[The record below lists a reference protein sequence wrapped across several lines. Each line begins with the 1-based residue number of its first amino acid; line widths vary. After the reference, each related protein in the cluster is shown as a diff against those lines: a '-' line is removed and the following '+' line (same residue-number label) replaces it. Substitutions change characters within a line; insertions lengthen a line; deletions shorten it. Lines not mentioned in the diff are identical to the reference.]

1 MKRGEEMANSEKLV
15 RLLKIIS
22 LIEQRNGADLQ
33 TLADECEVCQR
44 TIYRDVEALSMG
56 GMPIHWDPDSKRY
69 RFSKKV
75 FLKPLTFSVDEAT
88 ALLHCITAFTREK
101 TPLTPALR
109 LAQERMM
116 SSLPSER
123 QKKVDELKDIID
135 IKIANKPHD
144 VCSDTFSCVEKAIQ
158 EKKRLEV
165 QYYTKSSETL
175 NSRKL
180 DPYVITF
187 RGKAWYL
194 IAFCHLRGAIKIFR
208 LDRIRQIKILP
219 ETYTIPRNFSAAAFF
234 EGSWLLEQGDP
245 VKVRL
250 RFYPEAA
257 RWVREGDY
265 HTSERTQ
272 EMQDGSLLYEVTVSG
287 TREITRWILSF
298 GPSVEVL
305 EPESL
310 RTEIASICGNMK
322 VVYEDKVMG

>member
-1 MKRGEEMANSEKLV
+1 MQRGEEMANSEKLV

-22 LIEQRNGADLQ
+22 LIEQRNGADLP
-33 TLADECEVCQR
+33 TLVEECEVCQR
-44 TIYRDVEALSMG
+44 TIYRDIEALSLS
-56 GMPIHWDPDSKRY
+56 GMPIYWDPDSKQY
-69 RFSKKV
+69 RFMEKV

-88 ALLHCITAFTREK
+88 ALLQCISAFTREK

-116 SSLPSER
+116 ASMPSER
-123 QKKVDELKDIID
+123 QKKVDQLRNIID
-135 IKIANKPHD
+135 IKFTDKPHE

-158 EKKRLEV
+158 ERKRLEV

-175 NSRKL
+175 NERKL

-194 IAFCHLRGAIKIFR
+194 VAFCHLRGAIKLFR
-208 LDRIRQIKILP
+208 LDRIRQIKFLP

-234 EGSWLLEQGDP
+234 EGSWLLEQGEP

-257 RWVREGDY
+257 RWVREGTY
-265 HTSERTQ
+265 HASQHTE
-272 EMQDGSLLYEVTVSG
+272 ELADGSLFYEATVSG
-287 TREITRWILSF
+287 TREITRWILGF
-298 GPSVEVL
+298 GPAVEVL
-305 EPESL
+305 EPEWL
-310 RTEIASICGNMK
+310 RGEIGGMCASMNKIYL
-322 VVYEDKVMG
+322 V